1 MKEHSL
7 LRENEKLQDHWLMG
21 RDGDEHGKV
30 ERGQVVKNLESHCKE
45 FGQGGEVGK
54 CQTQTWVC

>member
-1 MKEHSL
+1 
-7 LRENEKLQDHWLMG
+7 MG